1 MPRIDIAQLSRT
13 IEIVKARNIQKTKVD
28 QNKMI
33 GEMQAEVAIFYKQ
46 IVKDVNKIITALDQV
61 STERIFY

>member
-1 MPRIDIAQLSRT
+1 
-13 IEIVKARNIQKTKVD
+13 
-28 QNKMI
+28 MI

-46 IVKDVNKIITALDQV
+46 IVKDVNKIITALDKV